1 MVEPIQ
7 QNQELTFNQYS
18 VLIASINA
26 LRDEVRTT
34 NAQMREVTQDH
45 EDRLRRNELFLIVGL
60 FVIIIAI
67 IITFFVVR
75 EVVLN
80 GRA

>member
-1 MVEPIQ
+1 MAEPIQ

-67 IITFFVVR
+67 IITVFVVR

>member
-1 MVEPIQ
+1 MAEPIQ

-80 GRA
+80 GRT

>member
-1 MVEPIQ
+1 MAEPIQ